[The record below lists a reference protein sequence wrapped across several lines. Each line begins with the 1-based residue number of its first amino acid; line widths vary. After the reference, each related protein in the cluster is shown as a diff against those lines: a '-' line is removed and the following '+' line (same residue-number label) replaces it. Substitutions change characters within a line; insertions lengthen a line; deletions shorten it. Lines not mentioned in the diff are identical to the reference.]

1 MSFQSL
7 YRPLFQIK
15 FRHAYHL
22 NEGTSVFN
30 ENLNQDWMATNL
42 NAFDIQT
49 ILSIEPSEH
58 TVQLLRNMRARY
70 TLTRDAIIVLVRT
83 DNVDENLPF
92 IEFDPTT
99 HFDFLIG
106 IRDPYFEN
114 YTDIELDRSKLMLI
128 SNLEPEEAEE
138 PVEPEDPTA
147 YPLPKPVEV
156 SYHALSEFG
165 SGGSDLT
172 IHLYDTLTQ
181 NELVGK
187 IAVLR
192 ICLTNDDGEL
202 MLTNEAGDEF
212 AENLPEATLSFANR
226 STYWKYIDT
235 SDGSEIFTTNTE
247 KPLTKFGY
255 VTITHSGDE
264 YPNPNA
270 NLIIKDKDSGDLF
283 SEVFI

>member
-1 MSFQSL
+1 MSFQSK

-30 ENLNQDWMATNL
+30 ENLAQEWMATNL

-49 ILSIEPSEH
+49 ILTISPSEQ
-58 TVQLLRNMRARY
+58 TETLLRNMRGRY
-70 TLTRDAIIVLVRT
+70 AVNKDSIIVLVRT
-83 DNVDENLPF
+83 DNMNEDIPF
-92 IEFDPTT
+92 IDFDATK

-114 YTDIELDRSKLMLI
+114 YTDIEIDRTKIMLI
-128 SNLEPEEAEE
+128 SNKEPLESEEE
-138 PVEPEDPTA
+138 TA
-147 YPLPKPVEV
+147 IDIT
-156 SYHALSEFG
+156 YHPLSEFG
-165 SGGSDLT
+165 TTSTDLT
-172 IHLYDTLTQ
+172 IDLLDTITS

-187 IAVLR
+187 IAVVR
-192 ICLTNDDGEL
+192 ICMTNDEDEL

-212 AENLPEATLSFANR
+212 AADLPEATISFSNR
-226 STYWKYIDT
+226 STFWKYIDST
-235 SDGSEIFTTNTE
+235 DGSEIFTTNAE

-255 VTITHSGDE
+255 VKITHSGND

-270 NLIIKDKDSGDLF
+270 NLIIKDQDSGDIF